1 LLEGM
6 GPFSV
11 VFEVSKGQVKLALF
25 FLFLAWRSIYKDY
38 SYFFSHVSTMMTLD

>member
-1 LLEGM
+1 VNYLGGLKGGALLEGM

-25 FLFLAWRSIYKDY
+25 FLFLA
-38 SYFFSHVSTMMTLD
+38 